1 MEQPRP
7 IKRSK
12 ELMPLSREHHDGLLL
27 VWKIKTGLSKAIE
40 AKRIAGYV
48 VFFYVSTLEAHFNL
62 EEEFVFSLLP
72 EDNVLRVKAESQ
84 HNEIKEMVSTLKLAY
99 NKENLLQFAD
109 LLERHIRFEERELFN
124 FIEQN
129 AIPELLLIAAAAM
142 DSHASS
148 NKQYWNDEFWAK
160 K

>member
-1 MEQPRP
+1 
-7 IKRSK
+7 
-12 ELMPLSREHHDGLLL
+12 MPLSREHHDGLLL

-40 AKRIAGYV
+40 AKRIADYV
-48 VFFYVSTLEAHFNL
+48 VFFYVSNL
-62 EEEFVFSLLP
+62 ETHFKIEEKYVFSLLP

-129 AIPELLLIAAAAM
+129 AVPELLLAATAAT
-142 DSHASS
+142 DKHASS
-148 NKQYWNDEFWAK
+148 NKQYWSDEFWAK
-160 K
+160 NN